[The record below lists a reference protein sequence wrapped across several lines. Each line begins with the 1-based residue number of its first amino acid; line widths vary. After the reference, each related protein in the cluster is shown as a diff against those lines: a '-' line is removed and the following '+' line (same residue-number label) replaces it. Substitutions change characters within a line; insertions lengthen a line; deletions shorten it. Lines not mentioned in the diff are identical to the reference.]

1 MTLRPLLLVTSLA
14 TFANAP
20 IQCGHDTDPALR
32 KDESPGDALWDLAER
47 FHEAHDEAASEK
59 TLAYLVDRYPASRWA
74 PAARER
80 LGGAGT
86 QGAPGPGG
94 SGPAGAAAD
103 GGK

>member
-1 MTLRPLLLVTSLA
+1 MTLRPLLLVTSLTSLA

-20 IQCGHDTDPALR
+20 IQCGHEIDPTLR
-32 KDESPGDALWDLAER
+32 KDESPGDALWDLAEK

-80 LGGAGT
+80 LGASGASAPSG
-86 QGAPGPGG
+86 GAP
-94 SGPAGAAAD
+94 D

>member
-1 MTLRPLLLVTSLA
+1 MTLRPLLLATSLTSLA

-20 IQCGHDTDPALR
+20 IQCGHEVDPNLR
-32 KDESPGDALWDLAER
+32 KDESPGDALWDLAEK

-59 TLAYLVDRYPASRWA
+59 TLAYLVDRYPSSRWA

-80 LGGAGT
+80 LGASASSGSSRSS
-86 QGAPGPGG
+86 GG
-94 SGPAGAAAD
+94 AAD

>member
-1 MTLRPLLLVTSLA
+1 MTLRPLLLVASLSSLA

-20 IQCGHDTDPALR
+20 IQCSHETDPALR
-32 KDESPGDALWDLAER
+32 KDESPGDALWDLAEK
-47 FHEAHDEAASEK
+47 FHEAHDDAASEK

-80 LGGAGT
+80 LGASGPLGASAASGAG
-86 QGAPGPGG
+86 P
-94 SGPAGAAAD
+94 D

>member
-1 MTLRPLLLVTSLA
+1 MTLRPLLLATSLTSLA

-20 IQCGHDTDPALR
+20 IQCGHEIDPNLR
-32 KDESPGDALWDLAER
+32 KDESPGDALWDLAEK

-80 LGGAGT
+80 LGASGSGS
-86 QGAPGPGG
+86 PGG
-94 SGPAGAAAD
+94 AAD